1 MIASC
6 SSTASYS
13 SFWVG
18 IDGYSS
24 NTVEQTG
31 TDSDCVN
38 GKPTYSAW
46 FEFYP
51 HLSYTINS
59 ITINPGDVISAEVR
73 SDPGGLFTVTLTDL
87 TNGGTFST
95 SAKMPSAKRSPA
107 EWIAEAPSSGGTL
120 PLADFGTANYGEQ
133 YTRVASTS
141 FATISGTTASLGS
154 FGSNVLQI
162 QMVDRNGVPE
172 ASPSSLSSKGSSFSV
187 AWQSSGQ

>member
-1 MIASC
+1 MVASC
-6 SSTASYS
+6 GSTASYS

-59 ITINPGDVISAEVR
+59 ITINPGDVISAEVK
-73 SDPGGLFTVTLTDL
+73 SDTRGLFTVTLTDL

-95 SAKMPSAKRSPA
+95 SAKMPSAKRSSA